1 MSLFTELNVFFGS
14 ERKNGIAACP
24 VKTSPVLA
32 KCITDGIVRLVSPV
46 CAFITTGT
54 ISVAPDSVTMATALF
69 VVPKSM
75 PQMSSVV
82 LRIARTPLRL
92 LIVEEVFARVF
103 FVVRLMRAREED
115 ADEKSLQ
122 NCRRVVVF
130 GAM

>member
-1 MSLFTELNVFFGS
+1 MSLFTELKVFFGS
-14 ERKNGIAACP
+14 ERKNGTASCP

-82 LRIARTPLRL
+82 LRIARTPRRL

-103 FVVRLMRAREED
+103 FVD
-115 ADEKSLQ
+115 DNDEKSLQ
-122 NCRRVVVF
+122 NCRCVVAAVD
-130 GAM
+130 AL

>member
-1 MSLFTELNVFFGS
+1 
-14 ERKNGIAACP
+14 
-24 VKTSPVLA
+24 
-32 KCITDGIVRLVSPV
+32 
-46 CAFITTGT
+46 
-54 ISVAPDSVTMATALF
+54 MATALF

-82 LRIARTPLRL
+82 LRIARTPLRWL

-103 FVVRLMRAREED
+103 FVVRSMRAREED

-130 GAM
+130 GAR